1 MLLLKKKSFEVE
13 NAESVI
19 KAEDVAALVKAEA
32 IIAAAEEE
40 AKAIAAQAQVEYE
53 NEKRRGYE
61 DGLAAGRAEILQKK
75 LDLVEESVKYMQK
88 VESEISELVIRAIK
102 KCLSEIGNTEVVTSI
117 VKKSMR
123 AIVRNQREVTVKV
136 SPAMVETVK
145 KWSETIMAE
154 FPTLT
159 FIEVVEDARLNDTA
173 CVVDTA
179 AGSVEASIDGQLKAL
194 EESFRHHFSKEN

>member
-19 KAEDVAALVKAEA
+19 KAEDVAALVKVEA

-61 DGLAAGRAEILQKK
+61 DGLAVGRAEILQKK

-88 VESEISELVIRAIK
+88 VEGEISELVIRAIK

-117 VKKSMR
+117 VKKSMK

-159 FIEVVEDARLNDTA
+159 FVEVVEDARLNDTA

-194 EESFRHHFSKEN
+194 EESFRHHFSKEK

>member
-88 VESEISELVIRAIK
+88 VEGEISELVIRAIK

>member
-88 VESEISELVIRAIK
+88 VEGEISELVIRAIK

-159 FIEVVEDARLNDTA
+159 FVEVVEDARLNDTA

>member
-19 KAEDVAALVKAEA
+19 KAEDVAALVKTEA

-88 VESEISELVIRAIK
+88 VEGEISELVIRAIK

-117 VKKSMR
+117 VKKSMK

-159 FIEVVEDARLNDTA
+159 FVEVVEDARLNDTA

>member
-88 VESEISELVIRAIK
+88 VEGEISELVIRAIK

-117 VKKSMR
+117 VKKSMK

-136 SPAMVETVK
+136 SSAMVETVK

-159 FIEVVEDARLNDTA
+159 FVEVVEDARLNDTA

>member
-88 VESEISELVIRAIK
+88 VEGEISELVIRAIK

-136 SPAMVETVK
+136 SSAMVETVK

-154 FPTLT
+154 FPTLA

>member
-13 NAESVI
+13 SSESVV
-19 KAEDVAALVKAEA
+19 KAADVAALVKAEEV
-32 IIAAAEEE
+32 IAAAEEE
-40 AKAIAAQAQVEYE
+40 AKAVAAQAKTDYE

-61 DGLAAGRAEILQKK
+61 DGLAEGRAEILKKK
-75 LDLVEESVKYMQK
+75 LELIEESVLYMQK
-88 VESEISELVIRAIK
+88 VEGEISELVIKALK
-102 KCLSEIGNTEVVTSI
+102 KCLSEIGDTQVVTQI

-123 AIVRNQREVTVKV
+123 SIVRNQREITIKV
-136 SPAMVETVK
+136 SPAMVEPVK
-145 KWSETIMAE
+145 KWSETVMSE

-159 FIEVVEDARLNDTA
+159 FVEVVEDLRLSDTA

-179 AGSVEASIDGQLKAL
+179 AGSVEASVEGQLHAL

>member
-13 NAESVI
+13 SPESVV

-40 AKAIAAQAQVEYE
+40 AKVIADQAKKDHES
-53 NEKRRGYE
+53 EKRRGYE
-61 DGLAAGRAEILQKK
+61 DGLAEGRAEILKKK
-75 LDLVEESVKYMQK
+75 LELIEESVKYMQT
-88 VESEISELVIRAIK
+88 VEGEISELVIKALK
-102 KCLSEIGNTEVVTSI
+102 KCLSEIGDTEVVTQI

-123 AIVRNQREVTVKV
+123 SIVRNQREITIKV
-136 SPAMVETVK
+136 APAMVESVK
-145 KWSETIMAE
+145 KWSETILSE

-159 FIEVVEDARLNDTA
+159 YVEVVEDSRLSETA

-179 AGSVEASIDGQLKAL
+179 AGSVEASVEGQLRAL

>member
-19 KAEDVAALVKAEA
+19 KAEDVAALVKTEA

-88 VESEISELVIRAIK
+88 VEGEISELVIRAIK
-102 KCLSEIGNTEVVTSI
+102 KCLSEIGNTEIVTSI

>member
-53 NEKRRGYE
+53 KEKRRGYE

-88 VESEISELVIRAIK
+88 VEGEISDLVIRAIK

-159 FIEVVEDARLNDTA
+159 FVEVVEDARLNDTA

>member
-13 NAESVI
+13 SPESVV

-40 AKAIAAQAQVEYE
+40 AKVIADQAKKDHES
-53 NEKRRGYE
+53 EKRRGYE
-61 DGLAAGRAEILQKK
+61 DGLAEGRAEILKKK
-75 LDLVEESVKYMQK
+75 LELIEESVKYMQT
-88 VESEISELVIRAIK
+88 VESEISELVIKALK
-102 KCLSEIGNTEVVTSI
+102 KCLSEIGDTEVVTQI

-123 AIVRNQREVTVKV
+123 SIVRNQREITIKV
-136 SPAMVETVK
+136 APAMVESVK
-145 KWSETIMAE
+145 KWSETILGE

-159 FIEVVEDARLNDTA
+159 FVEVVEDPRLSETA

-179 AGSVEASIDGQLKAL
+179 AGSVEASVEGQLRAL